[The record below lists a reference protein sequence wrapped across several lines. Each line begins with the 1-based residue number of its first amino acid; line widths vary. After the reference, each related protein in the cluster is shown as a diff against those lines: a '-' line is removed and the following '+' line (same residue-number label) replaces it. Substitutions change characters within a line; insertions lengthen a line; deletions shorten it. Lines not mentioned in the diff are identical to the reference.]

1 LTKRKIKRLSNAGPV
16 DKRQGIFL
24 VNLLINGPS
33 PEKVCLVTG
42 AAGFIG
48 SHLVRRLLSEGHRV
62 TGIDSF
68 TDYYDPKI
76 KWHNIADLLQHPQFD
91 LIEDDLIEA
100 LESLPQSVNW
110 VFHQAAQ
117 AGVRASW
124 GREFEIYTRQN
135 ILATQRLLEW
145 AHSRKPERFV
155 YASSSSVYGDV
166 EKMPMQEEDPLRP
179 LSPYGVS
186 KLAAENLC
194 TLYHK
199 NFGLPTVSLRYF
211 TVYGPGQRP
220 DMAFHRFFKAIM
232 AAEEL
237 TIYGSGEQTRDFTY
251 ISDIISANLAA
262 ATRPQAAG
270 RIYNIGGG
278 SRITVNG
285 VLKLLAEITAKQI
298 KVKHEAV
305 QAGDPPHTFADT
317 ARANAELGFRP
328 QTGIEEGL
336 KKMYVSFQEKGSA

>member
-1 LTKRKIKRLSNAGPV
+1 MNV
-16 DKRQGIFL
+16 
-24 VNLLINGPS
+24 LINDPS

-145 AHSRKPERFV
+145 AHSSKPERFIF
-155 YASSSSVYGDV
+155 ASSSSVYGDV

-220 DMAFHRFFKAIM
+220 DMAFHRFLKAIM

-262 ATRPQAAG
+262 ASRPQAAG

-285 VLKLLAEITAKQI
+285 VLKLLAEITAKQV
-298 KVKHEAV
+298 KVKHESV

-317 ARANAELGFRP
+317 DRAKAELGFRP